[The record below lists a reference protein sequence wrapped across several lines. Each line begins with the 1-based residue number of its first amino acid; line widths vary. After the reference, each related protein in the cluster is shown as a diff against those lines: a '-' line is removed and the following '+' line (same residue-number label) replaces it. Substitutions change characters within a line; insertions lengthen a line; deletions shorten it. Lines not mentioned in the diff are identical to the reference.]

1 MARSLPHAGIARA
14 DVATSCTVAMSRL
27 PACRHARDLLARLGI
42 GPDAEHTTIDG
53 MICYVVSLAD
63 RTYADVLSTISAFPE
78 WKCWIGEGRVQPDK
92 GQGQTKKPGSHSEGR
107 HH

>member
-14 DVATSCTVAMSRL
+14 DVATSCTLAM
-27 PACRHARDLLARLGI
+27 PCPPNAYARKVLLRLGI
-42 GPDAEHTTIDG
+42 GPDAIPKEIDG
-53 MICYVVSLAD
+53 MLCYTISLAD
-63 RTYADVLSTISAFPE
+63 RTYADVLAGISVFPG
-78 WKCWIGEGRVQPDK
+78 WKCWIGEGRVQPEK